1 MVPRKPDASQ
11 FRRNFTLLLLLLFAG
26 GAVVVFRTNVIGS
39 FGPERPTYDK
49 QLLAGVT
56 IGGLIKPDALKLS
69 SSEIRRLN
77 IAILSHR
84 DVFPCLDMTLNP
96 ASKRADARIGKT
108 TPLNLTLIF
117 KTDGE
122 SEVYCWERT
131 VKRRDLVPHVV
142 RSMER
147 AKALYTHYL
156 QQMGRTRSIKRLY
169 L

>member
-1 MVPRKPDASQ
+1 M
-11 FRRNFTLLLLLLFAG
+11 
-26 GAVVVFRTNVIGS
+26 VVFRTNVIGS

-56 IGGLIKPDALKLS
+56 LGGLIKPDALRLS

-84 DVFPCLDMTLNP
+84 DVFPSMDMLLNP
-96 ASKRADARIGKT
+96 VSKRPEPSIGKT
-108 TPLNLTLIF
+108 TPLNLTLVF
-117 KTDGE
+117 KTDRDC
-122 SEVYCWERT
+122 EVYCWERT

-147 AKALYTHYL
+147 AKAIYTHYL
-156 QQMGRTRSIKRLY
+156 EQMGRTRSIKRLY